1 MDIAGLIQSYGYTAV
16 GVGTF
21 LEGESV
27 LLAAG
32 AAAFHGY
39 LWLPAVIAIAT
50 LASFLGDQVFFYLGR
65 RYGSQLLARLP
76 SLQPRAA
83 RARALLERHHVPL
96 ILAVRFLYGLRIAG
110 PIAIGMSGVH
120 WSRFLVLNLVGA
132 IIWAILIASAGYGL
146 GHGLASMLGS
156 VDADEIW
163 LLVALLLPA
172 AIAWLFA
179 RGRCNG
185 SLNQEH

>member
-1 MDIAGLIQSYGYTAV
+1 MDIAGFIQSYGYAAV

-39 LWLPAVIAIAT
+39 LWLPAVMGIAA
-50 LASFLGDQVFFYLGR
+50 LASFLGDQFFFYLGR
-65 RYGSQLLARLP
+65 RYGSKLLARFP
-76 SLQPRAA
+76 SLERRAA
-83 RARALLERHHVPL
+83 RARALLEQHHVPL

-110 PIAIGMSGVH
+110 PIAIGMSNVH
-120 WSRFLVLNLVGA
+120 WSRFLVLNLVAA

-146 GHGLASMLGS
+146 GQGLAYSLG
-156 VDADEIW
+156 DADEAW

-172 AIAWLFA
+172 AIWWLV
-179 RGRCNG
+179 RHGRR
-185 SLNQEH
+185 SV